1 MAKYTLTLITE
12 GREESSPVASG
23 VTVLEALQGFDEFDF
38 DAPCGGKGTCGKCK
52 VLVDGTLSPPEEQ
65 ERKLLSPVSLG
76 KGVRLACLC
85 KIEGDVNVT
94 PLFSSSGARIVT
106 HHASFSG
113 SLNPTI
119 RLQRIELPEPTLE
132 DQRSDEF
139 RLREALSAG
148 DGRDSSSLPLPLIR
162 SLSLRMREGAGLTLG
177 YVGKR
182 LCALFAGDAGPGYGI
197 AIDIGT
203 TTVVAYLLDLSSGR
217 TVKAVS
223 GLNLQ
228 KAWGGDVISR
238 VQAAIDY
245 GPEPLRKAVVNQLTR
260 MIFRLI
266 EENEIDW
273 RELRGVSVAGN
284 TVMMHLFA
292 GIDPRHIAV
301 SPFIPGFCGLRVE
314 GSGDTFPRLPTEV
327 PVLLLP
333 SISGFIGADISAGI
347 LSCKIREKAKPTLL
361 IDIGTNGEIVLG
373 NRERIVACSTAA
385 GPAFEGANISR
396 GVGGI
401 PGAVNRI
408 SLDGEKLS
416 FTTIGDLPP
425 IGICGSGIIDL
436 VSILVALGI
445 IDEGGRLLPPD
456 ELPGELPD
464 HLRKMVTEEGFRLSA
479 DKEGQDL
486 LFTPK
491 DVREVQLAKA
501 SVAAGIDVLVETYG
515 ISMEEVD
522 AIYLAGGF
530 GSFIDT
536 GSAVGIGL
544 LPEVLI
550 DHIHPAGN
558 TAGAGAAEVLLST
571 EAFDK
576 LQELAAG
583 VEYLELSASLRFQEL
598 YVERMFFPSTL

>member
-1 MAKYTLTLITE
+1 MANYTLTLLTE
-12 GREESSPVASG
+12 GREETRQVAPG
-23 VTVLEALQGFDEFDF
+23 AILLESLQGFEDFDF
-38 DAPCGGKGTCGKCK
+38 DAPCGGKGTCGKCR
-52 VLVDGTLSPPEEQ
+52 VLVDGRISPPEEA
-65 ERKLLSPVSLG
+65 ERRLLTSASLAR
-76 KGVRLACLC
+76 GVRLACLC
-85 KIEGDVNVT
+85 KIEGDVTVT

-106 HHASFSG
+106 HHAAFSG
-113 SLNPTI
+113 TLDPAI
-119 RLQRIELPEPTLE
+119 RLKRIELPEPTLE
-132 DQRSDEF
+132 DQRSDEL
-139 RLREALSAG
+139 RLREILNEG
-148 DGRDSSSLPLPLIR
+148 NGEGMRPLSLPLVGALTA
-162 SLSLRMREGAGLTLG
+162 RMREGGGLTLG
-177 YVGKR
+177 YAGDE
-182 LCALFAGDAGPGYGI
+182 LCAVFPGYAGPGCAI

-203 TTVVAYLLDLSSGR
+203 TTVVAYLLDLSTGK

-245 GPEPLRKAVVNQLTR
+245 GPEPLQKAVVNQLTR

-266 EENEIDW
+266 EENEIAW
-273 RELRGVSVAGN
+273 ESLRGISVAGN

-301 SPFIPGFCGLRVE
+301 SPFIPSFSGLRIE
-314 GSGDTFPRLPTEV
+314 GSSGAFPRLPVEV
-327 PVLLLP
+327 PVVLLP
-333 SISGFIGADISAGI
+333 SISGFIGADITAGI
-347 LSCKIREKAKPTLL
+347 LACRIREKEKPTLL

-373 NRERIVACSTAA
+373 NSERILACSTAA

-408 SLDGEKLS
+408 SLDGDRIE
-416 FTTIGDLPP
+416 FTTIGGLAP

-456 ELPGELPD
+456 ELRGDLPA
-464 HLRKMVTEEGFRLSA
+464 HLREMVRDEGFRLTA
-479 DKEGQDL
+479 DREGHDL

-501 SVAAGIDVLVETYG
+501 SVAAGIDVLVEAYG
-515 ISMEEVD
+515 ISVEEVD
-522 AIYLAGGF
+522 GIYLAGGF

-536 GSAVGIGL
+536 ASAVGIGL
-544 LPEVLI
+544 LPAELI

-558 TAGAGAAEVLLST
+558 TAGAGAAELLLSAD
-571 EAFDK
+571 AFAK
-576 LQELAAG
+576 IQELASG
-583 VEYLELSASLRFQEL
+583 VEYVELSASRRFQEL
-598 YVERMFFPSTL
+598 YVERMFFPSLV

>member
-1 MAKYTLTLITE
+1 MLSE
-12 GREESSPVASG
+12 GREETRRTDSG
-23 VTVLEALQGFDEFDF
+23 ISLLEALQGFEDFDF

-52 VLVDGTLSPPEEQ
+52 VLVDGRLSPPEEQ
-65 ERKLLSPVSLG
+65 ERKLLSAASLA

-85 KIEGDVNVT
+85 RIEGDVSVT

-106 HHASFSG
+106 HHAAFSG
-113 SLNPTI
+113 RVDPAV
-119 RLQRIELPEPTLE
+119 RLKRIELPEPTLE
-132 DQRSDEF
+132 DQRSDEL
-139 RLREALSAG
+139 RLREILK
-148 DGRDSSSLPLPLIR
+148 DGNGEGMRPLPL
-162 SLSLRMREGAGLTLG
+162 SLVGALTLRMREGGGVTLG
-177 YVGKR
+177 YAGDTLAAV
-182 LCALFAGDAGPGYGI
+182 FPGDAGPGYGI
-197 AIDIGT
+197 AVDIGT
-203 TTVVAYLLDLSSGR
+203 TTVVAYLLDLASGE
-217 TVKAVS
+217 TIKAVS

-245 GPEPLRKAVVNQLTR
+245 GPEPLQKAVVNQLSR

-266 EENEIDW
+266 EENEIAWED
-273 RELRGVSVAGN
+273 LRGISVAGN

-301 SPFIPGFCGLRVE
+301 SPFIPSFCGLRVE
-314 GSGDTFPRLPTEV
+314 ASSGAFPRLPAEV

-333 SISGFIGADISAGI
+333 SISGFIGADITAGI
-347 LSCKIREKAKPTLL
+347 LSCKIRERDQPTLL

-408 SLDGEKLS
+408 SLDGDRIE
-416 FTTIGDLPP
+416 FTTIGGLPP

-456 ELPGELPD
+456 ELPEGLAD
-464 HLRKMVTEEGFRLSA
+464 HLREMVAEEGFRLTA
-479 DKEGQDL
+479 DKEGHDL

-501 SVAAGIDVLVETYG
+501 SVAAGIDVLLEAYG
-515 ISMEEVD
+515 IAVEEVD
-522 AIYLAGGF
+522 GIYLAGGF

-536 GSAVGIGL
+536 SSAVGIGL
-544 LPEVLI
+544 LPPELI

-558 TAGAGAAEVLLST
+558 TAGAGAAELLLSAD
-571 EAFDK
+571 AFAKIQD
-576 LQELAAG
+576 LASG
-583 VEYLELSASLRFQEL
+583 VEYVELSASLRFQEL
-598 YVERMFFPSTL
+598 YVERMFFPSLV